1 MIKRSKRSLLL
12 NIYFLITAV
21 CILTADQVT
30 KNIIIQRVPENS
42 SIEIIPGL
50 LSITHV
56 RNTGAAFGLF
66 QGHTE
71 VLTVISIVAIVLIIL
86 LKSILNLNSAFY
98 NVCLGFVMGGALG
111 NLIDRFLVGE
121 VTDFINVRFIPVFN
135 IADSSI
141 LIGFSLIVI
150 LILKEYFKKGK
161 TEGVD

>member
-1 MIKRSKRSLLL
+1 MIKIAKRNLLL

-30 KNIIIQRVPENS
+30 KYIIIQKLPENS
-42 SIEIIPGL
+42 SIEIIPGFF
-50 LSITHV
+50 SITHI

-66 QGHTE
+66 QGYTE
-71 VLTVISIVAIVLIIL
+71 VLTVISIVAIVMIIV
-86 LKSILNLNSAFY
+86 LKSMLNFNYAFY

-121 VTDFINVRFIPVFN
+121 VTDFINVWIIPVFN

-150 LILKEYFKKGK
+150 LILREYFKKGK